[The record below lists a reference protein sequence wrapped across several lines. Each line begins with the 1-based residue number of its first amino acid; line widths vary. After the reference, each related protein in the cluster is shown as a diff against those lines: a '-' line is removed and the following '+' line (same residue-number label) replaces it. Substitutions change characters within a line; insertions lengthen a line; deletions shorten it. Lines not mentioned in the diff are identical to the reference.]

1 MSLYFVRHQHAA
13 ETCPARDP
21 QAGDMLLSHLSPMN
35 ARQYGVKIQGD
46 AVLDGQHTFV
56 LIVDADNAEQV
67 ENFMTPFK
75 QAGPVEIVP
84 ASHCETVVERK
95 GC

>member
-1 MSLYFVRHQHAA
+1 MSLYFVRHQHNA
-13 ETCPARDP
+13 ETCPAKDP
-21 QAGDMLLSHLSPMN
+21 AMGAMLLAHLEPRN
-35 ARQYGVKIQGD
+35 ARKFGVDIHGD

-56 LIVDADNAEQV
+56 LIVDAAEQSQV

-75 QAGPVEIVP
+75 QAGPVEIVS
-84 ASHCETVVERK
+84 ASPCETVVQRA

>member
-1 MSLYFVRHQHAA
+1 V
-13 ETCPARDP
+13 D
-21 QAGDMLLSHLSPMN
+21 
-35 ARQYGVKIQGD
+35 IQGD

-56 LIVDADNAEQV
+56 LIVEADTPAQV

-75 QAGPVEIVP
+75 QAGPVEIIP
-84 ASHCETVVERK
+84 ASTCEVVVERA

>member
-1 MSLYFVRHQHAA
+1 MSLYFVRHQHDA

-21 QAGDMLLSHLSPMN
+21 QVGAMLLSHLSPQN
-35 ARQYGVKIQGD
+35 ARKFGIGIRGD

-56 LIVDADNAEQV
+56 LILEADQASQVDE
-67 ENFMTPFK
+67 FMAPFK
-75 QAGPVEIVP
+75 QAGPVEITP
-84 ASHCETVVERK
+84 ASECETVVERA